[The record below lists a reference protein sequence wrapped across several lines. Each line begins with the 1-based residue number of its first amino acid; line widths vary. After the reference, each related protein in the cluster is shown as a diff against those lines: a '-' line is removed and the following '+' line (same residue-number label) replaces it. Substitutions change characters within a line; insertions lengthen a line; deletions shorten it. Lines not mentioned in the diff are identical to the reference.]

1 MRFNCSW
8 KVFRQILGMLFLG
21 RSSSR
26 PLCIA
31 PSATIAGI
39 EHLSKRGGDNM
50 LNSILCQI
58 SKIGTWALMSKQADR
73 ITILHALRNAAKVI
87 EETLDKIDAA

>member
-1 MRFNCSW
+1 
-8 KVFRQILGMLFLG
+8 
-21 RSSSR
+21 
-26 PLCIA
+26 
-31 PSATIAGI
+31 
-39 EHLSKRGGDNM
+39 M